1 MKRLIYADDSPKR
14 FKVGDDNTNITVVP
28 VITTDSVNTLVK
40 ISENANVRVL
50 IRNKNTYITSITP
63 VITDSEAVI
72 SSKKLGKMPSGE
84 YFLELWVATDDGT
97 VVYPDRGFLPLF
109 INENAEGETGEPITN
124 VNADALRDELKQWVT
139 EQLKT
144 VQGSDIDLSNYFT
157 KDEVTKLV
165 DNNKVDL
172 TPYLKTVDADT
183 KYLSKGSIVLDTNG
197 RTLTVGNNTINIPNT
212 VDLSE
217 YAKTDSVPNITYNAG
232 TNTINL
238 NGTNIKLSS
247 NVDLSDYYTKEQ
259 VDDAINNHKVDLTPY
274 LKTVDAD
281 TKYLSKGSIVL
292 DTNGRTLTVG
302 NNTINIPNTVD
313 LSEYAKTD
321 SVPNITYNAGTNT
334 INLNGTNIKL
344 SSNVDLSDYYTKEQ
358 VDDVINN
365 HKVDLTP
372 YLKTV
377 DGDNKYLSKGT
388 IVLDTNGRT
397 LTVGTNTI
405 NIPNTVDL
413 SGYAKADNVPSL
425 NYDKQTNTLNL
436 NGTPIKLGSTVD
448 LSNYFNKEEVTNLI
462 NTSKVDLSP
471 YLKTADG
478 DNKYLSKGSIVLD
491 VNARTLTVNGTVI
504 NIPSAVDL
512 SDYVKKDNVPVL
524 TYDKQT
530 NTINLNGTTIKLGS
544 NVDLSNYYTKGEID
558 SKLSNSSVNL
568 DDITNKLGIT
578 QFNTN
583 FSPTLDNG
591 SIVTD
596 FSEYTTSVALDSHD
610 DQHEYLTLVKN
621 GTTDVNPGP
630 SLDNLNN
637 AQDVNSLTGRSLLH
651 GYRWFTILSGSGF
664 KEPTAFAF
672 GSSWFFNSD
681 LPYLSIRVVAYDT
694 TSKKYVAINKAG
706 TGEPLVRLLP
716 LTSQT
721 SEGDFNSGTKVRMYT
736 AKDNNRNNW
745 LVKDLVYKEYISNN
759 WATSF
764 TGLPLYQLINIML
777 TGNPDPQGSTNL
789 VTFNGKNN
797 NHDQVENAAP
807 VTFFLTNLGDGEMKL
822 GDQSLNPSTALVY
835 QYPDKNTDQYELPIK
850 LSGDSKSWLISCY
863 KGRHLVP
870 FLKQVDSDEQ
880 LRPINNSAD
889 TFEPAYN
896 GGPTNTQ
903 KEVTLYP
910 FGIEPVHITFTN

>member
-1 MKRLIYADDSPKR
+1 MKRLIYAEDSPKR

-28 VITTDSVNTLVK
+28 IELTDSVNTLVK
-40 ISENANVRVL
+40 IDKNANVRVL

-72 SSKKLGKMPSGE
+72 SSKKLVKMPAGE
-84 YFLELWVATDDGT
+84 YFLELWVTTDEGT

-124 VNADALRDELKQWVT
+124 VNADELRDELKKWVT

-144 VQGSDIDLSNYFT
+144 VHGSDIDLSNYFT

-165 DNNKVDL
+165 NNNKVDL
-172 TPYLKTVDADT
+172 TPYLKTTDA
-183 KYLSKGSIVLDTNG
+183 
-197 RTLTVGNNTINIPNT
+197 
-212 VDLSE
+212 
-217 YAKTDSVPNITYNAG
+217 
-232 TNTINL
+232 
-238 NGTNIKLSS
+238 
-247 NVDLSDYYTKEQ
+247 
-259 VDDAINNHKVDLTPY
+259 
-274 LKTVDAD
+274 
-281 TKYLSKGSIVL
+281 
-292 DTNGRTLTVG
+292 
-302 NNTINIPNTVD
+302 
-313 LSEYAKTD
+313 
-321 SVPNITYNAGTNT
+321 
-334 INLNGTNIKL
+334 
-344 SSNVDLSDYYTKEQ
+344 
-358 VDDVINN
+358 
-365 HKVDLTP
+365 
-372 YLKTV
+372 
-377 DGDNKYLSKGT
+377 DNKYLSKGT

-397 LTVGTNTI
+397 LTVGDNTI
-405 NIPNTVDL
+405 NIPNNVDL
-413 SGYAKADNVPSL
+413 TGYAKKDIVPSL

-471 YLKTADG
+471 YLKTADA
-478 DNKYLSKGSIVLD
+478 NNNYLPKGSIVLD
-491 VNARTLTVNGTVI
+491 ANARTLTVNGTVI

-512 SDYVKKDNVPVL
+512 SDYAKKDSVPVL

-530 NTINLNGTTIKLGS
+530 NTINVNGTTIKLSS

-558 SKLSNSSVNL
+558 SKLSNSSANVNL

-591 SIVTD
+591 SIVTH

-610 DQHEYLTLVKN
+610 DQHEYLTLVQN

-630 SLDNLNN
+630 SFDDLNN
-637 AQDVNSLTGRSLLH
+637 AQDVNSLTGLRLLH
-651 GYRWFTILSGSGF
+651 GYRWFTILSGTGF
-664 KEPTAFAF
+664 KESTAFAF

-681 LPYLSIRVVAYDT
+681 LPYLSIRVIAYDT
-694 TSKKYVAINKAG
+694 TNKKYVAVNKAG
-706 TGEPLVRLLP
+706 AGAQLVRLLP

-721 SEGDFNSGTKVRMYT
+721 SEGDFNSGTKVRMYVV
-736 AKDNNRNNW
+736 KDNNW
-745 LVKDLVYKEYISNN
+745 LVKDLVYKEYISNY
-759 WATSF
+759 WASSF
-764 TGLPLYQLINIML
+764 TGLPLYQLINILL

-789 VTFNGKNN
+789 VTFNGKNS

-807 VTFFLTNLGDGEMKL
+807 VTFFLTNLGGGEMKL

-835 QYPDKNTDQYELPIK
+835 QYPDKNTGQYELPIK
-850 LSGDSKSWLISCY
+850 LTSDSKSWLISCY

-889 TFEPAYN
+889 AFEPVYN

>member
-1 MKRLIYADDSPKR
+1 MKRLIYAEDSPKR
-14 FKVGDDNTNITVVP
+14 FKVGDDGTNITVIP
-28 VITTDSVNTLVK
+28 IELTDSVNTLVK
-40 ISENANVRVL
+40 MDENANVRVL
-50 IRNKNTYITSITP
+50 IRNTNTYITSITP
-63 VITDSEAVI
+63 VITDNGAVI
-72 SSKKLGKMPSGE
+72 SSKKLEKMPAGE
-84 YFLELWVATDDGT
+84 YFLELWVTTDEGT

-144 VQGSDIDLSNYFT
+144 IHGSDIDLSNYFT
-157 KDEVTKLV
+157 KDEVTKLF

-172 TPYLKTVDADT
+172 TPYLKTVEGDN
-183 KYLSKGSIVLDTNG
+183 KYISKGTIVLDTNS

-212 VDLSE
+212 VDLSG
-217 YAKTDSVPNITYNAG
+217 YVKADAVPNITYNSG

-238 NGTNIKLSS
+238 NGT
-247 NVDLSDYYTKEQ
+247 D
-259 VDDAINNHKVDLTPY
+259 
-274 LKTVDAD
+274 
-281 TKYLSKGSIVL
+281 
-292 DTNGRTLTVG
+292 
-302 NNTINIPNTVD
+302 
-313 LSEYAKTD
+313 
-321 SVPNITYNAGTNT
+321 
-334 INLNGTNIKL
+334 IKL

-358 VDDVINN
+358 VDDVIND

-372 YLKTV
+372 YLKTA
-377 DGDNKYLSKGT
+377 DADDKYLSKGS
-388 IVLDTNGRT
+388 IGLDLNNRT
-397 LTVGTNTI
+397 LTLNGNTI
-405 NIPNTVDL
+405 NIPNTIDL
-413 SGYAKADNVPSL
+413 SDYAKKDTVPDLSYDNQS
-425 NYDKQTNTLNL
+425 NTLNL

-462 NTSKVDLSP
+462 NTSKVDLGP
-471 YLKTADG
+471 YLKTADA
-478 DNKYLSKGSIVLD
+478 NNNYLPKGSIVLD
-491 VNARTLTVNGTVI
+491 PNARTLTVNGTVI

-512 SDYVKKDNVPVL
+512 SDYAKKDSVPVL

-544 NVDLSNYYTKGEID
+544 NVDLSNYYTKGEVD
-558 SKLSNSSVNL
+558 SKLSTSSTNVNL

-583 FSPTLDNG
+583 FSPTLDKG

-610 DQHEYLTLVKN
+610 DQYEYLTLVTN

-630 SLDNLNN
+630 SLDDLNN
-637 AQDVNSLTGRSLLH
+637 AQDVNRLTGLSLLH
-651 GYRWFTILSGSGF
+651 GYRWFTILSGTGF
-664 KEPTAFAF
+664 KEPTAFTF
-672 GSSWFFNSD
+672 GSAWFFNSD
-681 LPYLSIRVVAYDT
+681 LPYLSIRVVGYDT
-694 TSKKYVAINKAG
+694 TNKKYVAVNKAG
-706 TGEPLVRLLP
+706 VGERLVRLLP

-721 SEGDFNSGTKVRMYT
+721 SEGDFNSGTKVRMY
-736 AKDNNRNNW
+736 AGKDNTW

-759 WATSF
+759 WASSF
-764 TGLPLYQLINIML
+764 TGLPLYQLINIMM

-797 NHDQVENAAP
+797 NHDQAENAAP

-835 QYPDKNTDQYELPIK
+835 QYPDKNTGQYELPIK

-889 TFEPAYN
+889 AFEPVYN

-910 FGIEPVHITFTN
+910 FGVEPVHITFTN

>member
-1 MKRLIYADDSPKR
+1 MKRLIYAEDSPKR
-14 FKVGDDNTNITVVP
+14 FKVGDDGTNITVIP
-28 VITTDSVNTLVK
+28 IELTDSVNTLVK
-40 ISENANVRVL
+40 MDENANVRVL
-50 IRNKNTYITSITP
+50 IRNTNTYITSITP
-63 VITDSEAVI
+63 VITDNGAVI
-72 SSKKLGKMPSGE
+72 SSKKLEKMPAGE
-84 YFLELWVATDDGT
+84 YFLELWVTTDEGT

-144 VQGSDIDLSNYFT
+144 IHGSDIDLSNYFT
-157 KDEVTKLV
+157 KDEVIKLV

-172 TPYLKTVDADT
+172 TPYLKTVEGDN
-183 KYLSKGSIVLDTNG
+183 KYISKGTIVLDTNS

-212 VDLSE
+212 VDLSG
-217 YAKTDSVPNITYNAG
+217 YVKADAVPNITYNSG

-238 NGTNIKLSS
+238 NGT
-247 NVDLSDYYTKEQ
+247 D
-259 VDDAINNHKVDLTPY
+259 
-274 LKTVDAD
+274 
-281 TKYLSKGSIVL
+281 
-292 DTNGRTLTVG
+292 
-302 NNTINIPNTVD
+302 
-313 LSEYAKTD
+313 
-321 SVPNITYNAGTNT
+321 
-334 INLNGTNIKL
+334 IKL

-358 VDDVINN
+358 VDDVIND

-372 YLKTV
+372 YLKTA
-377 DGDNKYLSKGT
+377 DADDKYLSKGS
-388 IVLDTNGRT
+388 IGLDLNNRT
-397 LTVGTNTI
+397 LTLNGNTI
-405 NIPNTVDL
+405 NIPNTIDL
-413 SGYAKADNVPSL
+413 SDYAKKDTVPDLSYDNQS
-425 NYDKQTNTLNL
+425 NTLNL

-462 NTSKVDLSP
+462 NTSKVDLGP
-471 YLKTADG
+471 YLKTADA
-478 DNKYLSKGSIVLD
+478 NNNYLPKGSIVLD
-491 VNARTLTVNGTVI
+491 PNARTLTVNGTVI

-512 SDYVKKDNVPVL
+512 SDYAKKDIVPVL

-544 NVDLSNYYTKGEID
+544 NVDLSNYYTKGEVD
-558 SKLSNSSVNL
+558 SKLSTSNTNVNL

-583 FSPTLDNG
+583 FSPTLDKG

-610 DQHEYLTLVKN
+610 DQYEYLTLVTN

-630 SLDNLNN
+630 SLDDLNN
-637 AQDVNSLTGRSLLH
+637 AQDVNRLTGLSLLH
-651 GYRWFTILSGSGF
+651 GYRWFTILSGTGF
-664 KEPTAFAF
+664 KEPTAFTF
-672 GSSWFFNSD
+672 GSAWFFNSD
-681 LPYLSIRVVAYDT
+681 LPYLSIRVVGYDT
-694 TSKKYVAINKAG
+694 TNKKYVAVNKAG
-706 TGEPLVRLLP
+706 VGERLVRLLP

-721 SEGDFNSGTKVRMYT
+721 SEGDFNSGTKVRMY
-736 AKDNNRNNW
+736 AGKDNTW

-759 WATSF
+759 WASSF
-764 TGLPLYQLINIML
+764 TGLPLYQLINIMM

-797 NHDQVENAAP
+797 NHDQAENAAP

-835 QYPDKNTDQYELPIK
+835 QYPDKNTGQYELPIK

-889 TFEPAYN
+889 AFEPVYN

-910 FGIEPVHITFTN
+910 FGVEPVHITFTN